1 VGDDSTSA
9 STVAAVAQLEILV
22 RAVLAAG
29 QVALPR
35 SVRRDLAH
43 LLVDSTPDLAAEA
56 PPKPPRNA
64 GSP

>member
-1 VGDDSTSA
+1 M
-9 STVAAVAQLEILV
+9 AAAQLKALV

-43 LLVDSTPDLAAEA
+43 LLVDSAPDPAADA
-56 PPKPPRNA
+56 PPKPPRDA

>member
-9 STVAAVAQLEILV
+9 STVAAVAQLEVLL

-43 LLVDSTPDLAAEA
+43 LLVDSAHDPAADA
-56 PPKPPRNA
+56 PPKPPSA
-64 GSP
+64 PGSP